1 MSRWNSYA
9 GILALLLSG
18 CGYHVSGKGDLL
30 PKTLH
35 SICIPAFDNIT
46 TRYKLTDRLPEA
58 ITRELIARTRYRI
71 ESDPNR
77 ADAILR
83 GSIVNYIAY
92 PTLFDQRTGR
102 ASGLQAN
109 VRMQVSLI
117 ERATGKVLFTRP
129 TFEAKQQ
136 YEINTT
142 LDARAYFEESETA
155 LDRLSR
161 DVARALV
168 TAILENF

>member
-1 MSRWNSYA
+1 MSRWSSVA
-9 GILALLLSG
+9 ILGLLLSG
-18 CGYHVSGKGDLL
+18 CGYHVSGQGDLL

-35 SICIPAFDNIT
+35 SIAIPAFDNIT

-58 ITRELIARTRYRI
+58 ITRELIARTRYKI
-71 ESDPNR
+71 ATDPNQ

-109 VRMQVSLI
+109 VRMQISLI
-117 ERATGKVLFTRP
+117 ERTTGKVLFARP

-142 LDARAYFEESETA
+142 LDARTYFEESETA

-168 TAILENF
+168 TAILEKF